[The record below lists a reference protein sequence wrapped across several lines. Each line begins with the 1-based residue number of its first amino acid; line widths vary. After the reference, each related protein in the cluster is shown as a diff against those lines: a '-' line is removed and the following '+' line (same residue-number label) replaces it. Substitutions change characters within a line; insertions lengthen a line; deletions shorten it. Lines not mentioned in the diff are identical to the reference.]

1 MARTLPKTIRLTEA
15 ELARAQRLAA
25 LHPAAASEA
34 DLLRTIFLRGL
45 LIEEAGLAA
54 AGVLPP
60 GVTEAQLA
68 AGVLAPV
75 LSALQLLTRAGVVE
89 RGAQASP
96 GVAPAATVE
105 ALDPAAAEDVSGL
118 GSAFL

>member
-1 MARTLPKTIRLTEA
+1 
-15 ELARAQRLAA
+15 
-25 LHPAAASEA
+25 
-34 DLLRTIFLRGL
+34 
-45 LIEEAGLAA
+45 
-54 AGVLPP
+54 
-60 GVTEAQLA
+60 
-68 AGVLAPV
+68 VLAPV